1 MTVLSDQ
8 ALNRAYLSRQWLL
21 ERRSASALEAIEHLT
36 GMQSQ
41 AALAPYTG
49 LWTRLVDFQPDELSQ
64 LMHDR
69 TVVRLSLMR
78 STIHLVTADDA
89 LGIYPLLR
97 VVHQRNLAS
106 NQTLAP
112 LRASI
117 DLDALTAAGHRLLA
131 GSPLS
136 GSALGEALAK
146 EFPDYDPAVLSRAVR
161 DLVAGV
167 QVPPRGIW
175 SKGGQPITTTLESWL
190 DRPLAPYTIDI
201 LVHRYLAAYGPATPL
216 DMQQWSGLTHLT
228 EVFTRLKL
236 RTYIHEDSGQTLYDL
251 GSIPLPDPETP
262 APTRFLPAYDNL
274 YLSHTTRTRILPTT
288 HRPHIFTNNGIIKPT
303 VLHQGFP
310 CATWTHTK
318 GTLTISSFE
327 KLPRSAVAA
336 IEAEAHNLLDF
347 LAPSSPHQVSW
358 AKDQRG

>member
-1 MTVLSDQ
+1 MTVLSER

-64 LMHDR
+64 LMYDR
-69 TVVRLSLMR
+69 SVVRLSLMR

-106 NQTLAP
+106 NQTLSP
-112 LRASI
+112 LRSSI
-117 DLDALTAAGHRLLA
+117 DLDALTTAGRHLLA
-131 GSPLS
+131 SPLS
-136 GSALGEALAK
+136 GSDLGEALAE

-175 SKGGQPITTTLESWL
+175 SKGGHPITTTLESWL
-190 DRPLAPYTIDI
+190 DRPLTPYTLDA

-228 EVFTRLKL
+228 EVFTRLNL
-236 RTYIHEDSGQTLYDL
+236 RTYTHEETGQTLYDL
-251 GSIPLPDPETP
+251 PDIPLPDPETP

-303 VLHQGFP
+303 VLHNGFP
-310 CATWTHTK
+310 CATWAHTK
-318 GTLTISSFE
+318 ATLTITPLQ
-327 KLPRSAVAA
+327 KLPRSAMAE
-336 IEAEAHNLLDF
+336 IDAEAHHLLNF
-347 LAPSSPHQVSW
+347 LAPNHPHHVTFASKS
-358 AKDQRG
+358 A